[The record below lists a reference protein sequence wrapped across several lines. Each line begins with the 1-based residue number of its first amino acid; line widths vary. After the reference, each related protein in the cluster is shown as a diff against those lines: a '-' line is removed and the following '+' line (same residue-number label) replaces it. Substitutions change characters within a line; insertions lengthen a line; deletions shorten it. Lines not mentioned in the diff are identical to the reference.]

1 MRATRAVALPH
12 ATRLRRAE
20 AVAEDPASRKL
31 LELAARVAQSD
42 VTVLLNG
49 ESGTGKE
56 VLARFIHNRSKRAAG
71 PFVAV
76 NCAAIPEQMLEA
88 LLFGHEKGAFTGAQ
102 ARSVGKFMQ
111 ANGGTL
117 LLDEV
122 TEMELGLQAK
132 LLRVLQEREVE
143 PLGASKPVALD
154 VRVLATG
161 NRDLEQA
168 VREGAFREDL
178 YYRLSVFPLRIAPL
192 RERPGDIAALTA
204 RFVAARSLAPPAVSA
219 GRACGAQGVL
229 VARQRARARERRA
242 ARALARR
249 RRAEHRACAP
259 RARRQP
265 LHTKRTV
272 NSIDAGQS
280 RRRALG
286 GGDAPHRRSP

>member
-1 MRATRAVALPH
+1 MQSTAPRFRSRCSRRCCSATR
-12 ATRLRRAE
+12 RAPSR
-20 AVAEDPASRKL
+20 ARTPAAS
-31 LELAARVAQSD
+31 AS
-42 VTVLLNG
+42 
-49 ESGTGKE
+49 S
-56 VLARFIHNRSKRAAG
+56 
-71 PFVAV
+71 
-76 NCAAIPEQMLEA
+76 
-88 LLFGHEKGAFTGAQ
+88 
-102 ARSVGKFMQ
+102 MQ

-154 VRVLATG
+154 VRVLATS

-192 RERPGDIAALTA
+192 RERPGDIAALTRA
-204 RFVAARSLAPPAVSA
+204 SSQPVRSRLRPCRRPRLRRRSS
-219 GRACGAQGVL
+219 RVL

-249 RRAEHRACAP
+249 RRAAHRACAP

-265 LHTKRTV
+265 RRTV
-272 NSIDAGQS
+272 RHRQLHRCRPVSPASSGR
-280 RRRALG
+280 RRRAASSQPLKRSVACAARPRNSSASATARCATSCRG
-286 GGDAPHRRSP
+286 SGRPAFVVPGDRAVALVEQR